1 MDTDRF
7 DWIKDIPAWGTF
19 LGTISISFLAMFSN
33 RLKNWFC
40 RPKLSCEIDNT
51 RKFCGIIDDDSDV
64 DKVDS
69 GISQSDFVW
78 CLKVSNKGKQV
89 ADNCRVQCDRI
100 YEENDGGGSFT
111 LKREFISQGFYWST
125 GDKKE
130 DVVKGKPSWCRIFI
144 LSKMPEQGKES
155 ARDNKSAIAKPSL
168 HLYLG
173 VERSVKGCYV
183 LLRNKGMNTFLIPL
197 MIHYDNAPS
206 GICQWLKVHWTDGS
220 SSPCST
226 NFTIEMLSEKRA
238 MACIGKSHGE

>member
-51 RKFCGIIDDDSDV
+51 RKFCEIIDDDSDV

-130 DVVKGKPSWCRIFI
+130 DVVKGKHHGVAYLFFQKC
-144 LSKMPEQGKES
+144 QNKEKNLHEIINQ
-155 ARDNKSAIAKPSL
+155 RLRSL
-168 HLYLG
+168 L
-173 VERSVKGCYV
+173 C
-183 LLRNKGMNTFLIPL
+183 
-197 MIHYDNAPS
+197 
-206 GICQWLKVHWTDGS
+206 ICTLAWREV
-220 SSPCST
+220 
-226 NFTIEMLSEKRA
+226 
-238 MACIGKSHGE
+238 